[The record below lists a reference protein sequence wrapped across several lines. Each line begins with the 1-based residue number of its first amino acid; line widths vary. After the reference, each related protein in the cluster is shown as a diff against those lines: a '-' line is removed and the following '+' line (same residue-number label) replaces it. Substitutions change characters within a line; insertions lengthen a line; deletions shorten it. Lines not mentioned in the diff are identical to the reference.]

1 MDMNINDFIIG
12 EEYII
17 YYPIYGDMIKKI
29 MYGSGLKKKT
39 RECAIK
45 EINNNES
52 NICNFIKD
60 CVSYKC
66 VLNEIIIDDND
77 KYFRLIFKLIKI
89 MSNNS
94 GTKKYINEELIEITG
109 FLKDNIINSNCS
121 IISFKKYDKIY
132 KEKLIE
138 DNFNKNYNKTMAK
151 LLYNIYDKLEIDIT
165 DILKDS

>member
-1 MDMNINDFIIG
+1 MDMNINNFIIG

-17 YYPIYGDMIKKI
+17 CYPDYGDMIKKI
-29 MYGSGLKKKT
+29 IKESKYKKT
-39 RECAIK
+39 SKCAIK

-60 CVSYKC
+60 CESYKC
-66 VLNEIIIDDND
+66 VLNEITIDD
-77 KYFRLIFKLIKI
+77 KYFRLIFKKIKK
-89 MSNNS
+89 MNNNS
-94 GTKKYINEELIEITG
+94 TTIKYINKELIEITG
-109 FLKDNIINSNCS
+109 YLEDNIIDSYS
-121 IISFKKYDKIY
+121 SDIIICFKKYDKIY

-138 DNFNKNYNKTMAK
+138 DNLNKNYNKTMAK